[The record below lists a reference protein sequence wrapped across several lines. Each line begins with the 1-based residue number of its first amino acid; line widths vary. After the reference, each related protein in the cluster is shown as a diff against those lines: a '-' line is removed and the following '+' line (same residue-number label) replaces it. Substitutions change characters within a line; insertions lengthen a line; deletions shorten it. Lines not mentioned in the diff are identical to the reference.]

1 MTHDVRDTDR
11 WNDVERHFR
20 RIHEP
25 AFGSP
30 HRLSEP
36 STNADGSAVA
46 VTGFVYDELEG
57 LARRRAYIVRDG
69 VLTSLVAGGP
79 SSTTP
84 RFSPDGARLAVL
96 TDATEKGV
104 FQLVVTDASGGGERL
119 IAPEVPGTVEYLAW
133 APDSTM
139 VLLGVA
145 GRGADLSGG
154 QGSGTTKAVAADVP
168 DWFPTTDDGAS
179 DDAWRSTYVFDLASR
194 AVTRWSPEG
203 VNVWESS
210 WLGTDAVLAVI
221 SDAPQEGAWYG
232 ATLVRISRSGEV
244 TTIYRPDV
252 QLGWPSASP
261 SGSRVAVVEAVCSD
275 RWVVAGD
282 VLVGS
287 VEGVVR
293 VDTLGVDVTA
303 ISWIDEDRLGI
314 VGIRGLETVVA
325 VHDVRSGETIERWA
339 STDTSCGFRYP
350 EAAWT
355 AAGDALIVEEGYAQ
369 PHRIV
374 ALPADGGETRVL
386 HTIANAG
393 TDYQLDVSG
402 TAQSVTWDAPDG
414 QRIQGLLCTPAG
426 DGPFPLIVN
435 IHGGPVW
442 GFRNSWSMFYATTP
456 LFVSRGYAVLNPN
469 PRGSSGRGQEFAR
482 EVFGEMGGADTWD
495 FTSGVDAMV
504 ARGIA
509 DPDRIGLTGGSYG
522 GFMSS
527 WLTTQDQRWAA
538 AVPISP
544 VTDWYSQHFTSNIP
558 YFDKLFLD
566 ADPEV
571 PGNKAHLRSPVFQ
584 ASRVRTP
591 CLNIAGALDR
601 CTPPGQALE
610 FHQALLNH
618 GVESSLAIYPQEG
631 HGVRAFPAY
640 IDFVTR
646 VVGWFERHMPTG
658 ATTDPSPRTH
668 RRADP

>member
-1 MTHDVRDTDR
+1 MTQDLRGTDT
-11 WNDVERHFR
+11 WNDVEQHFR

-30 HRLSEP
+30 HRLLEP
-36 STNADGSAVA
+36 STNPDGSIVA

-57 LARRRAYIVRDG
+57 LARRRAYIARDRELSS
-69 VLTSLVAGGP
+69 VDAEGP
-79 SSTTP
+79 SSATP
-84 RFSPDGARLAVL
+84 RFSPDGTRLAVL
-96 TDATEKGV
+96 TDATEEGV
-104 FQLVVTDASGGGERL
+104 FQLVVTDASGSGDRL
-119 IAPEVPGTVEYLAW
+119 VAPEVPGTVEYLAW
-133 APDSTM
+133 APDGSA

-154 QGSGTTKAVAADVP
+154 QGSGTTRALDADVP
-168 DWFPTTDDGAS
+168 VWFPSTDDGAS
-179 DDAWRSTYVFDLASR
+179 DDAWRSVFVFDLVSR
-194 AVTRWSPEG
+194 ALIRWSPAG
-203 VNVWESS
+203 VNVWESA

-221 SDAPQEGAWYG
+221 SDAPQEGSWYS
-232 ATLVRISRSGEV
+232 ATLVKIDHSGEI
-244 TTIYRPDV
+244 TTIYRPTV

-261 SGSRVAVVEAVCSD
+261 SGQRVAVVEAVCSD

-282 VLVGS
+282 LLVGS
-287 VEGVVR
+287 AEGLGR
-293 VDTLGVDVTA
+293 VDTLEVDVTA
-303 ISWIDEDRLGI
+303 TSWIDEDRLGI
-314 VGIRGLETVVA
+314 VGVRGLETVVA
-325 VHDVRSGETIERWA
+325 VHDARSGKTTERWA

-355 AAGDALIVEEGYAQ
+355 AAGDAIIIEEGYAQ

-374 ALPADGGETRVL
+374 ILPADGGEPRVL

-393 TDYQLDVSG
+393 TDYVIDVSG
-402 TAQSVTWDAPDG
+402 TARTVMWDAPDG
-414 QRIQGLLCTPAG
+414 KHIQGLLCMPPG
-426 DGPFPLIVN
+426 EGPFPLIVN
-435 IHGGPVW
+435 VHGGPVW

-495 FTSGVDAMV
+495 FTSGVDAMI

-538 AVPISP
+538 SVPVSP

-558 YFDKLFLD
+558 YFDQLFLA

-584 ASRVRTP
+584 ASKVRTP
-591 CLNIAGALDR
+591 CLNIAGGLDR
-601 CTPPGQALE
+601 CTPPGQARE

-640 IDFVTR
+640 IDFATR
-646 VVGWFERHMPTG
+646 VLDWFEQHMPAAAVG
-658 ATTDPSPRTH
+658 G
-668 RRADP
+668 RRP